1 MAAVS
6 VVPSILDYVGDDV
19 IRSELLPRAKLVH
32 SANSGDVKI
41 VLSLLACIAKVLY
54 AVSTSQC
61 VSSESSLSM
70 LFYSHFC
77 QILDKLGRGVII
89 DEVLPLLIDIKL
101 NDVNI
106 LITVLGKTKV
116 IKMGFTVKGLFFSSE
131 IYRVM
136 LSDKKYG
143 LTVSILATRV
153 MPVLLP
159 QLVNPQLDL
168 EVYLMVQT
176 TTQEMLDHIDKHQ
189 RNKLKGDLADLPK
202 QPECLKLRTERG
214 LETMAIPNL
223 VIRRPSVV
231 QVSIALYIINTERVK
246 RDRFS

>member
-1 MAAVS
+1 
-6 VVPSILDYVGDDV
+6 
-19 IRSELLPRAKLVH
+19 
-32 SANSGDVKI
+32 
-41 VLSLLACIAKVLY
+41 
-54 AVSTSQC
+54 
-61 VSSESSLSM
+61 
-70 LFYSHFC
+70 
-77 QILDKLGRGVII
+77 
-89 DEVLPLLIDIKL
+89 
-101 NDVNI
+101 
-106 LITVLGKTKV
+106 
-116 IKMGFTVKGLFFSSE
+116 
-131 IYRVM
+131 M

-231 QVSIALYIINTERVK
+231 QVSGWAGINIMHAVPCRVNGEK
-246 RDRFS
+246 FSVFFLRDLFLGFYFWTRVFVRLG

>member
-1 MAAVS
+1 M
-6 VVPSILDYVGDDV
+6 
-19 IRSELLPRAKLVH
+19 
-32 SANSGDVKI
+32 
-41 VLSLLACIAKVLY
+41 
-54 AVSTSQC
+54 
-61 VSSESSLSM
+61 
-70 LFYSHFC
+70 
-77 QILDKLGRGVII
+77 
-89 DEVLPLLIDIKL
+89 
-101 NDVNI
+101 
-106 LITVLGKTKV
+106 
-116 IKMGFTVKGLFFSSE
+116 
-131 IYRVM
+131 
-136 LSDKKYG
+136 SDKKYG

-189 RNKLKGDLADLPK
+189 RNKLKGDLVDLPK

-231 QVSIALYIINTERVK
+231 QVSGRAGINIMHTVPCERGKFSVFFIKILFLGFYSWTRVFVIGLDNSKDLCSK
-246 RDRFS
+246 RCFYLTRSPPHLSCVSCM

>member
-106 LITVLGKTKV
+106 LITVLGK
-116 IKMGFTVKGLFFSSE
+116 
-131 IYRVM
+131 
-136 LSDKKYG
+136 
-143 LTVSILATRV
+143 
-153 MPVLLP
+153 
-159 QLVNPQLDL
+159 N
-168 EVYLMVQT
+168 
-176 TTQEMLDHIDKHQ
+176 
-189 RNKLKGDLADLPK
+189 
-202 QPECLKLRTERG
+202 
-214 LETMAIPNL
+214 
-223 VIRRPSVV
+223 
-231 QVSIALYIINTERVK
+231 
-246 RDRFS
+246 

>member
-41 VLSLLACIAKVLY
+41 VLSLLACIAKVLLL
-54 AVSTSQC
+54 SNSQC
-61 VSSESSLSM
+61 VFSESSLSM
-70 LFYSHFC
+70 LFYSSFC

-116 IKMGFTVKGLFFSSE
+116 IKIGFTVKSLFFPQ
-131 IYRVM
+131 
-136 LSDKKYG
+136 KY
-143 LTVSILATRV
+143 I
-153 MPVLLP
+153 
-159 QLVNPQLDL
+159 
-168 EVYLMVQT
+168 E
-176 TTQEMLDHIDKHQ
+176 
-189 RNKLKGDLADLPK
+189 
-202 QPECLKLRTERG
+202 
-214 LETMAIPNL
+214 
-223 VIRRPSVV
+223 
-231 QVSIALYIINTERVK
+231 
-246 RDRFS
+246 

>member
-1 MAAVS
+1 M
-6 VVPSILDYVGDDV
+6 
-19 IRSELLPRAKLVH
+19 RS
-32 SANSGDVKI
+32 
-41 VLSLLACIAKVLY
+41 
-54 AVSTSQC
+54 
-61 VSSESSLSM
+61 
-70 LFYSHFC
+70 FC
-77 QILDKLGRGVII
+77 R
-89 DEVLPLLIDIKL
+89 
-101 NDVNI
+101 
-106 LITVLGKTKV
+106 
-116 IKMGFTVKGLFFSSE
+116 
-131 IYRVM
+131 
-136 LSDKKYG
+136 
-143 LTVSILATRV
+143 LTVYRDTDPGTIRGLDPD
-153 MPVLLP
+153 PVFFLLVE
-159 QLVNPQLDL
+159 LVNPQLDL